1 VSAWQHAKG
10 FKFFRMLYDLKS
22 WMRNSW

>member
-22 WMRNSW
+22 WIRNSW